1 MAMKRL
7 LVLGALLLTPT
18 LVSAQQVAAGRGGGA
33 PTDPAM
39 RDMGGGDC
47 ADNAWNCAGTPNPL
61 PPAKTVWIEEM
72 TWMDVRDAL
81 AAGKTTAIIA
91 TGGMEPNGP
100 FLVTGKHNYV
110 LQANCEAIARR
121 LGNAL
126 CAPLVKFVPEG
137 NIENKSGHMASPG
150 TISMRQATYEALL
163 TDIAESLAMGG
174 FENVIF
180 IGDSGG
186 NGTGMTAVAARL
198 NEKFP
203 GAKPM
208 FAHVPEHYEYG
219 AVGNFM
225 RTEHGLEAPE
235 AAQWRQREAAE
246 RSRLETRYGAGHM
259 CVNQGLQ
266 TWRQANPQS
275 WNDNLHDDPVITL
288 NMYAADPNSVRW
300 YERLQTGLAKI
311 NGVSIADK
319 AQADVLSA
327 QIVDFRAGYTIEGIK
342 RAIANGGTVQQQGGG
357 GGGGGG
363 GRGGG
368 AGAAAPAC

>member
-1 MAMKRL
+1 
-7 LVLGALLLTPT
+7 
-18 LVSAQQVAAGRGGGA
+18 
-33 PTDPAM
+33 
-39 RDMGGGDC
+39 MGGGSC
-47 ADNAWNCAGTPNPL
+47 SENAWNCAGTPNPL
-61 PPAKTVWIEEM
+61 PKANTVWIEEM
-72 TWMDVRDAL
+72 TWMDVRDAI
-81 AAGKTTAIIA
+81 AEGKTTAIIA

-137 NIENKSGHMASPG
+137 NIENRSGHMASPG
-150 TISMRQATYEALL
+150 TISMRQETYEALL

-198 NEKFP
+198 NDKFP

-219 AVGNFM
+219 AVGSYM
-225 RTEHGLEAPE
+225 RTEHRLEAPE
-235 AAQWRQREAAE
+235 AEPWRQREAAE
-246 RSRLETRYGAGHM
+246 RTRLEGRYGAGHA
-259 CVNQGLQ
+259 CVNVGLQ

-327 QIVDFRAGYTIEGIK
+327 QVVNFRANHTIEGIK

-368 AGAAAPAC
+368 AGAPNPAC

>member
-1 MAMKRL
+1 
-7 LVLGALLLTPT
+7 
-18 LVSAQQVAAGRGGGA
+18 
-33 PTDPAM
+33 
-39 RDMGGGDC
+39 
-47 ADNAWNCAGTPNPL
+47 
-61 PPAKTVWIEEM
+61 
-72 TWMDVRDAL
+72 
-81 AAGKTTAIIA
+81 
-91 TGGMEPNGP
+91 MEPNGP

-137 NIENKSGHMASPG
+137 NIEQRSGHMASPG
-150 TISMRQATYEALL
+150 TISMRQETYEALL

-219 AVGNFM
+219 AVGNYM
-225 RTEHGLEAPE
+225 RTEHRLEAPQAE
-235 AAQWRQREAAE
+235 PWRQREAAE
-246 RSRLETRYGAGHM
+246 RTRLEGRYGAGHA
-259 CVNQGLQ
+259 CVNVGLQ

-311 NGVSIADK
+311 NGVSIADQ
-319 AQADVLSA
+319 AQADILSA
-327 QIVDFRAGYTIEGIK
+327 QIVNFRANYTIEGIK

-368 AGAAAPAC
+368 AGAPAPAC